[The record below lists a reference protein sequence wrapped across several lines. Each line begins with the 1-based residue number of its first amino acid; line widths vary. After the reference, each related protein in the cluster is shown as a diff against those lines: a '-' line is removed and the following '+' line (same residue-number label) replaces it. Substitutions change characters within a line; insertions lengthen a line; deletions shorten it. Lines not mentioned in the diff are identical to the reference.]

1 MALAYNE
8 FSGLQSEMG
17 ALIKQYV
24 LRSSDWAHLQLT
36 TGTQATTL
44 ASQANAGATSI
55 STVATIPA
63 NQFVVIGNGSAN
75 PEVRRVTS
83 VSGAGPYTV
92 SFATALASTYTGGA
106 AVGVGSIAKATTTR
120 GAQMVVD
127 FNEATPDVNNMYLAV
142 YQAHDGTTG
151 TGKLLR
157 YIYIPFS
164 LTTNI
169 GYYRVSAGKEHLW
182 FDIANPRWGETGYD
196 PSYGPGRT
204 FGAMCDVVPYH
215 AGDAV
220 PCVAAIMHSRAS
232 NSSSGERAM
241 ISRNQGNTASWV
253 PATLL
258 TLNVATPMNGTYINS
273 NYQNNEQR
281 VAKGDGKTYL
291 WPFVVVE
298 DQDGLRGRL
307 ASFHN
312 GGYSGYGSNNVDG
325 YQPTVGLAPNSDVS
339 YGGTTYRLLR
349 PVMGSSYSYGHAAF
363 SSGQAYR
370 NSDECLLIA
379 VPVA

>member
-44 ASQANAGATSI
+44 SAQANAGATSI
-55 STVATIPA
+55 STAATIPA
-63 NQFVVIGNGSAN
+63 NQFIVIGNGAAN

-92 SFATALASTYTGGA
+92 NFATALTATYTNGT
-106 AVGVGSIAKATTTR
+106 AVGVGSIVKATTTR
-120 GAQMVVD
+120 GAQMVID
-127 FNEATPDVNNMYLAV
+127 FNEATPDVNNMYLAI
-142 YQAHDGTTG
+142 YRTHDGTTS

-157 YIYIPFS
+157 YIYITFQG
-164 LTTNI
+164 TTNV

-196 PSYGPGRT
+196 ATYGPGRT

-215 AGDAV
+215 AGDTV
-220 PCVAAIMHSRAS
+220 PCVAAIMHSRTGNS
-232 NSSSGERAM
+232 NSGERAM
-241 ISRNQGNTASWV
+241 ISRNQGDTTSWV

-258 TLNVATPMNGTYINS
+258 TLNVATPMSAPYVNT

-281 VAKGDGKTYL
+281 IAKGDGKTYL

-312 GGYSGYGSNNVDG
+312 GGYSGYSNANVDG
-325 YQPTVGLAPNSDVS
+325 YQPTVGLAANSEIS

-349 PVMGSSYSYGHAAF
+349 PIMGSSSSYGEAAF
-363 SSGQAYR
+363 SSAQAYR